1 MLMLNR
7 QHSVK
12 FLALCL
18 ICLRVCVSYYIYPR
32 SSSSSSSSSS
42 SNLIYK
48 APVCRGTSVK
58 HLSVYDK
65 TEQKCKNERA
75 VYGGSVN

>member
-32 SSSSSSSSSS
+32 SSSSS